1 MGGVKSGRRSTIGKL
16 ILDKAV
22 FCQTVAAIVRETG
35 AKPNTVRSVLRR
47 AADQGEIAYIRFR
60 SGRSSRA
67 IRVER
72 PEDGVAMLE
81 DIFFGRKGS
90 E

>member
-1 MGGVKSGRRSTIGKL
+1 MGGVNSGRRSTLGKL

-47 AADQGEIAYIRFR
+47 AADQGEITYTRFR

-67 IRVER
+67 IRVEQK
-72 PEDGVAMLE
+72 DNGAAMLE
-81 DIFFGRKGS
+81 DIFFGRNLK
-90 E
+90 

>member
-1 MGGVKSGRRSTIGKL
+1 MGGRNSGRKKTIGG
-16 ILDKAV
+16 IVMQKAA

-47 AADQGEIAYIRFR
+47 AADQGEIAYTRFR

-72 PEDGVAMLE
+72 TEDGVAMLE
-81 DIFFGRKGS
+81 DIFFGRNLK
-90 E
+90 